1 MYLVVNHLSFL
12 RIRHSKNKNKKKN
25 TVIII
30 SMYIKEQILSQAVN
44 FTLQVRLQNPSTKPL
59 VYQVLLAGRDA
70 GDFQLPMGD
79 IIQVSFDLRMK
90 FWRKVVCQGPIFLL
104 LGNFIKIKKKERIPC
119 LLVKCIKYALV

>member
-1 MYLVVNHLSFL
+1 
-12 RIRHSKNKNKKKN
+12 
-25 TVIII
+25 
-30 SMYIKEQILSQAVN
+30 MYIKEQILSQAVN

-79 IIQVSFDLRMK
+79 IIQVSLDLRMK
-90 FWRKVVCQGPIFLL
+90 FWREVVCQGPIFLL
-104 LGNFIKIKKKERIPC
+104 LGNFIKKKERIPC